1 MIYLGIIGNIL
12 ITEIM
17 KHSSCVV
24 MEQGEVG
31 RTFEAVRR
39 LKESCACSTRKVKEK
54 EGGHQKGVNF
64 KFIRFGK
71 Y

>member
-1 MIYLGIIGNIL
+1 LIYLGIIGKIL

-39 LKESCACSTRKVKEK
+39 LKEKAALAVHAVHVK
-54 EGGHQKGVNF
+54 
-64 KFIRFGK
+64 
-71 Y
+71 